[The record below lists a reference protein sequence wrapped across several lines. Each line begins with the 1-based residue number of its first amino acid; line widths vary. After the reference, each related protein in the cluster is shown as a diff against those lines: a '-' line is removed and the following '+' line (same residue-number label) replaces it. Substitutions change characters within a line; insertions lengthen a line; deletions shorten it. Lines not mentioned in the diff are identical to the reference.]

1 MILKQQ
7 GYNGFTIV
15 ELLVVIV
22 VIAIL
27 AAITVVSYN
36 GISNRATESSV
47 GSDIEQL
54 GKQIEIFKA
63 VNGRYPTIPA
73 SLAAGPAPEIEEIL
87 RKTGLYAQTRS
98 QSSLVSSDAGPNRT
112 KSFVFCASN
121 DGSQIAVV
129 AWAPIVKGISST
141 ELDKAIGKPMYYY
154 TTAKS
159 NGQAPFKNTAGV
171 QDSGMNACNSVVDG
185 FSTSTWV
192 RRWSFDAPTKDADA
206 Q

>member
-1 MILKQQ
+1 MLLKWQE
-7 GYNGFTIV
+7 YKGFTII
-15 ELLVVIV
+15 ELLIVIV

-27 AAITVVSYN
+27 AAITIVSYN
-36 GISNRATESSV
+36 GISNRATEASV
-47 GSDIEQL
+47 TTDVEQL
-54 GKQIEIFKA
+54 GKQIELFKA
-63 VNGRYPTIPA
+63 ANGRYPTVPA

-87 RKTGLYAQTRS
+87 RKAGLYSQTRS
-98 QSSLVSSDAGPNRT
+98 QSSLVSSDSGPNRT

-129 AWAPIVKGISST
+129 AWAPIVKGIPST
-141 ELDKAIGKPMYYY
+141 DLDKAIGKPMYYY

-159 NGQAPFKNTAGV
+159 NGQAPFKNTLGV

-192 RRWSFDAPTKDADA
+192 RRWSFDAPTKDADV